1 MQTGEIF
8 ACKAISKRRL
18 RTEADSAEVRREV
31 DIMRRV
37 AKGGEEE
44 RVVRLKEA
52 MEDTE
57 FVYLIMEL
65 CEGGELFDRIVARG
79 HYSERAAA
87 NVFRTIVEVVQV
99 NDI

>member
-1 MQTGEIF
+1 MQ
-8 ACKAISKRRL
+8 RL
-18 RTEADSAEVRREV
+18 AR
-31 DIMRRV
+31 
-37 AKGGEEE
+37 GGEEE

-52 MEDTE
+52 MEDAE

-99 NDI
+99 IELCNYLLE